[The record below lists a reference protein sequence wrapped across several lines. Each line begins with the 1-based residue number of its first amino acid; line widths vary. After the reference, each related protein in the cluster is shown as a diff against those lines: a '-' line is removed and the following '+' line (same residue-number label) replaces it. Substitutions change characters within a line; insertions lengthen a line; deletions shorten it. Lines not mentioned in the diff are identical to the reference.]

1 MSYDNQDVYLRHD
14 SDESGCDCG
23 CGTSSCGCCPEGL
36 VSVVDCGK
44 DIGCL
49 TPNDAALYKI
59 ESHIPEINYVKV
71 YDPRTGEYLGD
82 MLPADAI
89 TYLTYLETL
98 PPVLNITLTT
108 TSVLCNGDSTGTATY
123 VVSGGTAP
131 YVPTWSV
138 GDPAAIAAGSHT
150 LTIVDAAGISSMV
163 SFVITEPPVLA
174 ATSSTTPDSGATDG
188 TATVEPTGGV
198 SPYTYL
204 WDDLGAQITQIA
216 TGLAAGTY
224 QCTITDFNG
233 CVLVVSGIIVV

>member
-1 MSYDNQDVYLRHD
+1 MPYDNQDVYLRHD
-14 SDESGCDCG
+14 TDESDCG

-36 VSVVDCGK
+36 ISVTDCGK
-44 DIGCL
+44 DVGCL
-49 TPNDAALYKI
+49 TPNDAAQYKI
-59 ESHIPEINYVKV
+59 DAHIPEIGYVKV

-82 MLPADAI
+82 MLPDAAI
-89 TYLTYLETL
+89 ALMTYLETL

-108 TSVLCNGDSTGTATY
+108 TSVLCNGGSTGTATY

-163 SFVITEPPVLA
+163 SFVIVEPPVLT
-174 ATSSTTPDSGATDG
+174 ATATTTPDSGATDG
-188 TATVEPTGGV
+188 TATVSPSGGV

-204 WDDLGAQITQIA
+204 WDDPGAQTTA
-216 TGLAAGTY
+216 EASGLAAGTY

-233 CVLVVSGIIVV
+233 CVIILAGIIVA